1 MKRLGKTDLCVYPIA
16 LVAGLSHSYRNAKL
30 TDEVYLT
37 NISFRIVRNLGMNM
51 GNLKNIMST
60 AT

>member
-1 MKRLGKTDLCVYPIA
+1 MKRLGKTDLRVYPIA
-16 LVAGLSHSYRNAKL
+16 LVAGLSHSYSNAKL

-37 NISFRIVRNLGMNM
+37 NIPFRIVRNLGMNM